1 MFVSNQN
8 SQRENP
14 NPLGIQ
20 SQLGTDH
27 KFFVGL
33 KLTRSIWNAFALVA
47 DVASYWSFVDAKR
60 TAEETRAASNYLYLL
75 SCTALLSDSMCPS
88 NENISTRVKS
98 PLLGSFLWPGG
109 VSRG

>member
-8 SQRENP
+8 SQRDNP
-14 NPLGIQ
+14 NPLDIQ

-47 DVASYWSFVDAKR
+47 DVSSSWPFVAKR
-60 TAEETRAASNYLYLL
+60 TAKETRAASNYLLL
-75 SCTALLSDSMCPS
+75 CTDRYSPIACTHQTK
-88 NENISTRVKS
+88 ISVQESRV
-98 PLLGSFLWPGG
+98 LY
-109 VSRG
+109 